1 MENNMKITV
10 NKDKEIEKAQDTL
23 DNCNE
28 AISVLDNA
36 IKCGFLFDNH
46 SLTCQ
51 KWIKEYEH
59 RIDYLN
65 NFLEGARNG

>member
-1 MENNMKITV
+1 MMFKKSIKTQIEEAELEIDDCKEAKILL
-10 NKDKEIEKAQDTL
+10 ES
-23 DNCNE
+23 
-28 AISVLDNA
+28 AISSTY
-36 IKCGFLFDNH
+36 LFDRH
-46 SLTCQ
+46 SLEIQ